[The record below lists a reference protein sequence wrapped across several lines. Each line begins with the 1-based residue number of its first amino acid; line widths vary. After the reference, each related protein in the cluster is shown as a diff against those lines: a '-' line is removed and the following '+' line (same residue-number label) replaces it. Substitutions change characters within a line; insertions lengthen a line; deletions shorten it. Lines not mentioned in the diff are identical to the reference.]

1 MRVGFG
7 WDLHRLAAGR
17 PLILGGMEI
26 PFEKGCLGHSDGD
39 VVLHAVTD
47 AILGASASGDIGD
60 HFRDT
65 DPKWKDAR
73 SFFFV
78 KKALELAA
86 EKDMK
91 VGNIDITLIL
101 ERPKLYDFK
110 GEIAANVASLLGID
124 SSDVSFKAKTREG
137 LGEAGRGEAVECFAV
152 VLMEEVSK

>member
-65 DPKWKDAR
+65 DP
-73 SFFFV
+73 
-78 KKALELAA
+78 
-86 EKDMK
+86 
-91 VGNIDITLIL
+91 
-101 ERPKLYDFK
+101 
-110 GEIAANVASLLGID
+110 
-124 SSDVSFKAKTREG
+124 
-137 LGEAGRGEAVECFAV
+137 
-152 VLMEEVSK
+152 

>member
-7 WDLHRLAAGR
+7 WDLHRLEGGR
-17 PLILGGMEI
+17 KLVLGGIEI

-47 AILGASASGDIGD
+47 AILGAVAAGDIGD

-78 KKALELAA
+78 KKALEISK
-86 EKDMK
+86 EKGFR
-91 VGNIDITLIL
+91 VGNIDITLVL
-101 ERPKLYDFK
+101 EKPKLYDFK
-110 GEIAANVASLLGID
+110 GEIAANIASLLGID
-124 SSDVSFKAKTREG
+124 VADVSLKAKTREG
-137 LGEAGRGEAVECFAV
+137 LGEIGRGEAVECFAV
-152 VLMEEVSK
+152 VLLVDVSN